1 MTTSERFFLGSIGVG
16 RRTSDV
22 AMSGEVFYG
31 WMDGMDKKRRKN
43 SVLGSPINVDVQ
55 LYPLF

>member
-1 MTTSERFFLGSIGVG
+1 MYW